1 MTAELTLTSFLTLDG
16 VTQAPGGPDED
27 TSGEFAHGGWVV
39 PHFDAD
45 MGATIDG
52 IFAKAGAFLLGRR
65 TYDIFASHWPKVTDP
80 ADPVAARLN
89 SLPKHVASRTQATF
103 AWRRTSLVRDVPRDV
118 AALQGSVQGE
128 LQVHGSSDLAQTLM
142 AHDLIDEYR
151 LFVFPVLLGSGRRL
165 FASGVVPSTLTLVT
179 THATSTGVVYCVY
192 RRRGAL
198 ATGNVVLHDDGTYE
212 LVPPAPPGPV
222 R

>member
-1 MTAELTLTSFLTLDG
+1 MPALLTLTSFLTLDG

-27 TSGEFAHGGWVV
+27 TSDGFVHGGWVV

-89 SLPKHVASRTQATF
+89 ALPKHVASRTQSEF
-103 AWRRTSLVRDVPRDV
+103 AWRGTALVRDVPREV
-118 AALQGSVQGE
+118 AALKRSVQGE
-128 LQVHGSSDLAQTLM
+128 LQLHGSSDLAQTLM

-165 FASGVVPSTLTLVT
+165 FGRGVVPSTLTLAT
-179 THATSTGVVYCVY
+179 AQSTSTGVVFCVY

-198 ATGNVVLHDDGTYE
+198 ATGNVVLNDDGTYR
-212 LVPPAPPGPV
+212 LVAPSP
-222 R
+222 

>member
-27 TSGEFAHGGWVV
+27 TSGGFAHGGWVV

-80 ADPVAARLN
+80 ADPDAKGLN
-89 SLPKHVASRTQATF
+89 SFGNDYLAGSQGH
-103 AWRRTSLVRDVPRDV
+103 DVMFGQMGNDTI
-118 AALQGSVQGE
+118 QG
-128 LQVHGSSDLAQTLM
+128 
-142 AHDLIDEYR
+142 
-151 LFVFPVLLGSGRRL
+151 
-165 FASGVVPSTLTLVT
+165 
-179 THATSTGVVYCVY
+179 
-192 RRRGAL
+192 
-198 ATGNVVLHDDGTYE
+198 DGTRKTVVQTY
-212 LVPPAPPGPV
+212 APSMRAV
-222 R
+222 FYRVVSQ